1 MNAKLILAGI
11 VFTSLI
17 GCASV
22 TPTMSDIP
30 AAIATASTPAEHQRI
45 ADFYTKK
52 ALDYDAAA
60 LQHEQIAKAYIGHP
74 KANPG
79 SMTAHCRT
87 LRDQFSAAAKEA
99 RALAQMHVE
108 MAAGGGY

>member
-1 MNAKLILAGI
+1 MKVKLTLIGILFA
-11 VFTSLI
+11 SLL

-22 TPTMSDIP
+22 APTMGDIP

-52 ALDYDAAA
+52 AIDYDAAA
-60 LQHEQIAKAYIGHP
+60 VEHEKIAKAYLGRT
-74 KANPG
+74 KSNPG
-79 SMTAHCRT
+79 AMTEHCRA

-99 RALAQMHVE
+99 RLLAQMHAQ
-108 MAAGGGY
+108 MAAGVNN